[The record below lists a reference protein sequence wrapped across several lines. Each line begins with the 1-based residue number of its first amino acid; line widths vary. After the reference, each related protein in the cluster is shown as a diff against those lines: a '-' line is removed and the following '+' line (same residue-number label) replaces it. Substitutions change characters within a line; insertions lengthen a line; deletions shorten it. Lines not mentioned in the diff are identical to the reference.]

1 MEIICK
7 GRIFIDILGQ
17 KIEYFLTTCGH
28 QKWTLFQV
36 SSLSMSGSKVSP
48 YVILCDICKV
58 SLALDPPL
66 LALDF
71 SFDFGSGW

>member
-1 MEIICK
+1 MDFMNFFESYLWSKMDSFSSVC
-7 GRIFIDILGQ
+7 
-17 KIEYFLTTCGH
+17 
-28 QKWTLFQV
+28 
-36 SSLSMSGSKVSP
+36 SLSIVIARFLKVSP

-71 SFDFGSGW
+71 SFDFRSGW